1 MHYRPV
7 LISQLAGTPTNWA
20 FVAYMG
26 GSVTSVEVFRLV
38 IAVVAIA
45 KKVFLD
51 DAKFVCIE

>member
-38 IAVVAIA
+38 IAVVAVA
-45 KKVFLD
+45 KKYF
-51 DAKFVCIE
+51 